1 MHNQRGQ
8 RIVRG
13 QRFSA
18 SDILQV
24 EGRAVRHPGAGLL
37 RSVIPSGGEERAIR
51 AANVNLD
58 GGCVWR
64 IPADRS
70 SSIPRACDRY
80 RVWRRGQRCSIRRA
94 GRVLP
99 EERFHWQ
106 RPVGKAS
113 SRRNVHVQDRYG
125 VGLGAG
131 VASTSVYVCGLF
143 ATSVVGLMS
152 APNQTIVLPFSSRWA
167 APTLSEYL

>member
-1 MHNQRGQ
+1 MNNQHGQ

-58 GGCVWR
+58 VCRVWR
-64 IPADRS
+64 IPTDRG
-70 SSIPRACDRY
+70 SSIRRTCDLDG
-80 RVWRRGQRCSIRRA
+80 VWRRGQGCRIPRA
-94 GRVLP
+94 GRDLP
-99 EERFHWQ
+99 KDRIRRQ
-106 RPVGKAS
+106 SSVDDDI
-113 SRRNVHVQDRYG
+113 SRRNLHV
-125 VGLGAG
+125 
-131 VASTSVYVCGLF
+131 
-143 ATSVVGLMS
+143 
-152 APNQTIVLPFSSRWA
+152 
-167 APTLSEYL
+167 